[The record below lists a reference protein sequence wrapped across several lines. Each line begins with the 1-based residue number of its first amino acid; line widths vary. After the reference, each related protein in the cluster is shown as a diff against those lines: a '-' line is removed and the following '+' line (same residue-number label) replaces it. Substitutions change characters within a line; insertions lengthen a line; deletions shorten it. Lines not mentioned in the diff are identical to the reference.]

1 MDVITR
7 TKSFVKWRWKITRIT
22 FLSLF
27 YNEHLS
33 GDYVFDTL
41 MQPAFWFVDHFTKI
55 LGPLFV
61 LLVIFLTV
69 ILLHLKGLLTLIN
82 LFQSSVVIIVYWIG
96 LPYYL
101 QYKNGHLLTGWF
113 YIYLNGIT

>member
-7 TKSFVKWRWKITRIT
+7 TKSYAKWRWKITRIT

-41 MQPAFWFVDHFTKI
+41 MQPAFWFVDHFTKT

-69 ILLHLKGLLTLIN
+69 IELYDETLVDDINTLI
-82 LFQSSVVIIVYWIG
+82 SVLCGNHSLLDWSTLLSTIQEW
-96 LPYYL
+96 LPADRL
-101 QYKNGHLLTGWF
+101 VL
-113 YIYLNGIT
+113 

>member
-7 TKSFVKWRWKITRIT
+7 TKSYVKWRWKITRIT
-22 FLSLF
+22 LLSLF

-69 ILLHLKGLLTLIN
+69 IELYDKRLVDDIIDTLI
-82 LFQSSVVIIVYWIG
+82 SVLCG
-96 LPYYL
+96 
-101 QYKNGHLLTGWF
+101 NHSLLDWSTLLSTIQEWVPADR
-113 YIYLNGIT
+113 LVL

>member
-1 MDVITR
+1 MDVLAR

-69 ILLHLKGLLTLIN
+69 DMHLQLKDN
-82 LFQSSVVIIVYWIG
+82 
-96 LPYYL
+96 
-101 QYKNGHLLTGWF
+101 K
-113 YIYLNGIT
+113 IYFSPRWWS